1 MRSGHSCARYS
12 FVWGTVVRMTAEAA
26 PTQHQA
32 TALDAFAD
40 AMYDLLHERA
50 QSIGILD
57 ISIEVNGWHL
67 DGELLASDGPDMG
80 FSLDAR
86 SGECRYCELLGES
99 KEQWLEEVRG
109 DLLVLDA
116 EADELRRAVAL
127 ELLEG
132 LLAARRPLLKRD

>member
-1 MRSGHSCARYS
+1 
-12 FVWGTVVRMTAEAA
+12 MTAEAP

-67 DGELLASDGPDMG
+67 DGELLATDGPDMG

-86 SGECRYCELLGES
+86 TGECRYCELLDGER
-99 KEQWLEEVRG
+99 ERWLDDVRG

-127 ELLEG
+127 ELLDG
-132 LLAARRPLLKRD
+132 LLTARRPLLKRD